1 MVSLIVPC
9 YNGEKFIARCIESI
23 LNQTDHNIELI
34 LVNDGS
40 MDSTSDIINGYR
52 VELENTLAK
61 FIYLEQENQGVGA
74 ACNNAFK
81 RATGKYLTLL
91 DSDDILLPESVS
103 EMRKWLDEHPEHGFV
118 RTNGYYVT
126 EETLDSCERY
136 LEVNDYMKTKEN
148 IFDEIFEG
156 ITYVWPGTYMI
167 RMDVLKSLYPDREIY
182 PSRYGQNLQFLMMAA
197 YVSRAGFI
205 DCPLMKYTLRR
216 ESLSHFSSG
225 DVLKKELKAM
235 EGYKDIRVHLVE
247 HFIDIDKQ
255 KEWNNR
261 IEKLYANV
269 FLNLAVKY
277 ADKNFAKECYAKIKK
292 MSGRT
297 TVDLN
302 LRITYY
308 KLMSPLRY
316 YGLRVLRKV
325 GIVR

>member
-182 PSRYGQNLQFLMMAA
+182 P
-197 YVSRAGFI
+197 
-205 DCPLMKYTLRR
+205 
-216 ESLSHFSSG
+216 
-225 DVLKKELKAM
+225 
-235 EGYKDIRVHLVE
+235 
-247 HFIDIDKQ
+247 
-255 KEWNNR
+255 
-261 IEKLYANV
+261 
-269 FLNLAVKY
+269 
-277 ADKNFAKECYAKIKK
+277 
-292 MSGRT
+292 
-297 TVDLN
+297 
-302 LRITYY
+302 
-308 KLMSPLRY
+308 
-316 YGLRVLRKV
+316 
-325 GIVR
+325 

>member
-23 LNQTDHNIELI
+23 LNPIDHNIELI

-40 MDSTSDIINGYR
+40 TDDTSNIIKRYSMK
-52 VELENTLAK
+52 LENTLTK

-74 ACNNAFK
+74 TCNNAFK
-81 RATGKYLTLL
+81 RVTGKYLALL
-91 DSDDILLPESVS
+91 DSDDILLPESIS
-103 EMRKWLDEHPEHGFV
+103 KMSKWLDEHSEYGFV
-118 RTNGYYVT
+118 RTNGYYVM
-126 EETLDSCERY
+126 EETLSSETGY
-136 LEVNDYMKTKEN
+136 FEVNDYMKTKEK

-156 ITYVWPGTYMI
+156 TTYLWPGTYMI
-167 RMDVLKSLYPDREIY
+167 RMDVLDSLYPDREIY

-197 YVSRAGFI
+197 YVSKAGFI
-205 DCPLMKYTLRR
+205 DLPLMKYTVRK

-235 EGYKDIRVHLVE
+235 EGYKDIRLRLVE
-247 HFIDIDKQ
+247 HFMDGDKQ
-255 KEWNNR
+255 EEWNNR
-261 IEKLYANV
+261 IERLYAGIY
-269 FLNLAVKY
+269 LKLAVKY
-277 ADKNFAKECYAKIKK
+277 GDKNFARDCYNKIEKLYE
-292 MSGRT
+292 GT

-308 KLMSPLRY
+308 KLISPLRH

-325 GIVR
+325 GIVK

>member
-9 YNGEKFIARCIESI
+9 YNGEKFIARCMESI

-40 MDSTSDIINGYR
+40 TDNTSDIIKGYR
-52 VELENTLAK
+52 MELENTLTK

-81 RATGKYLTLL
+81 RATGEYLALL
-91 DSDDILLPESVS
+91 DSDDILLPEAVS
-103 EMRKWLDEHPEHGFV
+103 EMCKWLDEHPEHGFV

-126 EETLDSCERY
+126 EETLDSCGRY
-136 LEVNDYMKTKEN
+136 FEVNDYMKTKEN

-167 RMDVLKSLYPDREIY
+167 RMNVLDSLYPDREIY

-197 YVSRAGFI
+197 YVSKAGFI
-205 DCPLMKYTLRR
+205 DLPLMKYTLRR

-225 DVLKKELKAM
+225 DVLKKELKTM
-235 EGYKDIRVHLVE
+235 EGYKDIRMHLVG
-247 HFIDIDKQ
+247 HFMDAGEQ
-255 KEWNNR
+255 EEWNNK
-261 IEKLYANV
+261 IERLYASV
-269 FLNLAVKY
+269 YLNLAVKHR
-277 ADKNFAKECYAKIKK
+277 DKKFARDCYNKIKEL
-292 MSGRT
+292 SEGIP
-297 TVDLN
+297 VDLN

-308 KLMSPLRY
+308 ELMSPLRY
-316 YGLRVLRKV
+316 YGLRILRKV
-325 GIVR
+325 RILK

>member
-118 RTNGYYVT
+118 RTNGRKRN
-126 EETLDSCERY
+126 ETG
-136 LEVNDYMKTKEN
+136 K
-148 IFDEIFEG
+148 
-156 ITYVWPGTYMI
+156 
-167 RMDVLKSLYPDREIY
+167 
-182 PSRYGQNLQFLMMAA
+182 
-197 YVSRAGFI
+197 
-205 DCPLMKYTLRR
+205 
-216 ESLSHFSSG
+216 
-225 DVLKKELKAM
+225 
-235 EGYKDIRVHLVE
+235 
-247 HFIDIDKQ
+247 
-255 KEWNNR
+255 
-261 IEKLYANV
+261 
-269 FLNLAVKY
+269 
-277 ADKNFAKECYAKIKK
+277 
-292 MSGRT
+292 
-297 TVDLN
+297 
-302 LRITYY
+302 
-308 KLMSPLRY
+308 
-316 YGLRVLRKV
+316 
-325 GIVR
+325 

>member
-81 RATGKYLTLL
+81 RATGEYLTLL

-216 ESLSHFSSG
+216 ESL
-225 DVLKKELKAM
+225 
-235 EGYKDIRVHLVE
+235 
-247 HFIDIDKQ
+247 
-255 KEWNNR
+255 
-261 IEKLYANV
+261 
-269 FLNLAVKY
+269 
-277 ADKNFAKECYAKIKK
+277 
-292 MSGRT
+292 
-297 TVDLN
+297 
-302 LRITYY
+302 
-308 KLMSPLRY
+308 
-316 YGLRVLRKV
+316 
-325 GIVR
+325 